1 MTRSIFYIKSLIF
14 FIIGAYFVF
23 FADDKKSMMWHANWT
38 IITIMAYAMWHDWN
52 IFPDF
57 IRLYVVRK
65 LLRTEANPE
74 PSLAAKEDIK

>member
-1 MTRSIFYIKSLIF
+1 
-14 FIIGAYFVF
+14 
-23 FADDKKSMMWHANWT
+23 MWHANWT

-65 LLRTEANPE
+65 LSRTVANPAITAP
-74 PSLAAKEDIK
+74 PSGGQVNLVVGRDPLTKE